1 LETEIRKLKENFQM
15 VLDKS
20 GTDDELLEMLRGEI
34 GRLKAQSKINSTTT
48 SVTLSK
54 EDQRYSSGASESRD
68 VLLNEV
74 TRLQRLCKNQVHI

>member
-1 LETEIRKLKENFQM
+1 M

>member
-1 LETEIRKLKENFQM
+1 METEIRKLKENFQM